1 MVNYYYW
8 KAPIAPDNIAQGPE
22 RRHMSR
28 LYAAI
33 RTVAAVILS
42 DEAQLHKQKNLSHT
56 AGEHT
61 STDSCPQTDTV
72 SAVLPDCDWLCG
84 VRTR

>member
-33 RTVAAVILS
+33 RQVAAVVLS
-42 DEAQLHKQKNLSHT
+42 DEAQLHKQTNLT
-56 AGEHT
+56 GRAGNNACQPT
-61 STDSCPQTDTV
+61 FLRLLC
-72 SAVLPDCDWLCG
+72 CDG
-84 VRTR
+84 